1 MDKILDNLFYTEKL
15 GVGNKTTFI
24 KKVRAK
30 HPEFKVKDIQDYLKN
45 QEVNQVNTTVNK
57 SYEYKI
63 TAPPRTFQIDIF
75 WWKRGDTLIPILLLV
90 DILSRKAWAYVLTK
104 SKKEK
109 RAEVNV
115 ATLQQFKEEVGNING
130 LTGDNEFSSAPI
142 KKFCEDNNIRL
153 DTSVAKEEHIS
164 NGNKLGIID
173 RLVRTLRQLIESYYT
188 ITGNRTDNIKD
199 VMTSV
204 IDTYNESSHR
214 TLKNKTPNEVFK
226 NQDDQLARHLN
237 DMVHNHSI
245 YKSVPF
251 KSDDKVRILEE
262 RAKFEKGKKIF
273 SKDVYTVNKKQ
284 GYKILLDGTSRKL
297 KPGELLKVNSVSN
310 PISDKYIQEKKAD
323 KKAGQVVNSLVRNAK
338 MTPTE
343 ARQAV
348 ANVNESLGK
357 RTIKK
362 RDILDL

>member
-1 MDKILDNLFYTEKL
+1 
-15 GVGNKTTFI
+15 
-24 KKVRAK
+24 
-30 HPEFKVKDIQDYLKN
+30 
-45 QEVNQVNTTVNK
+45 
-57 SYEYKI
+57 
-63 TAPPRTFQIDIF
+63 
-75 WWKRGDTLIPILLLV
+75 
-90 DILSRKAWAYVLTK
+90 
-104 SKKEK
+104 
-109 RAEVNV
+109 
-115 ATLQQFKEEVGNING
+115 
-130 LTGDNEFSSAPI
+130 
-142 KKFCEDNNIRL
+142 
-153 DTSVAKEEHIS
+153 
-164 NGNKLGIID
+164 
-173 RLVRTLRQLIESYYT
+173 
-188 ITGNRTDNIKD
+188 
-199 VMTSV
+199 
-204 IDTYNESSHR
+204 
-214 TLKNKTPNEVFK
+214 
-226 NQDDQLARHLN
+226 
-237 DMVHNHSI
+237 MVHNHSI